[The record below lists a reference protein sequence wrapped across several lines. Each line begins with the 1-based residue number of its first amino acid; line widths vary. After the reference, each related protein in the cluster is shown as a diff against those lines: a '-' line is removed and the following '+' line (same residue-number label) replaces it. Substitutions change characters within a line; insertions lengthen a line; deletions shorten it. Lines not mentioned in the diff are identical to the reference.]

1 MTSQYCNASNAALYR
16 LLQDARRDFTE
27 VIGQDIIK
35 KMGMTEVEDH
45 LLSYIINITTC
56 RVKILCAFQNKKKKL
71 HASSSA
77 EPSSGESSDISG
89 SSRNSL
95 RDNAHEEE
103 DEPGECL
110 L

>member
-45 LLSYIINITTC
+45 LLSYMINITC

-77 EPSSGESSDISG
+77 EPSSGESSNISG